1 VPRQLSA
8 AHTSHLKAWTDAVPL
23 RGTSWPEENTMN
35 RLVVRFREEIPDQAY
50 EKMVLTLMVKGW

>member
-1 VPRQLSA
+1 
-8 AHTSHLKAWTDAVPL
+8 
-23 RGTSWPEENTMN
+23 MN